1 MTMEADGQKVHWGK
15 AEKWIATGIGSLLGL
30 LFAAVLGLMT
40 YFGTQMTKR
49 MDTQNA
55 AIDKQSEDIQAVK
68 TEQAVQGGTLTT
80 LTTQLAD
87 VPRLTRDMAE
97 MKVRV
102 ERLEQD
108 SRDNRR

>member
-1 MTMEADGQKVHWGK
+1 MAVETNGQTVHWGK
-15 AEKWIATGIGSLLGL
+15 AEKWIAAGVGSLIAL
-30 LFAAVLGLMT
+30 LFAVLISLLA
-40 YFGTQMTKR
+40 YFGRQMTTGIEEQK
-49 MDTQNA
+49 A
-55 AIDKQSEDIQAVK
+55 ALSKQSEAIQSVK
-68 TEQAVQGGTLTT
+68 TEQAVQSGTLTT